1 MGRKSGA
8 VAMKKFVRAP
18 DPAAASAL
26 LRDLAAR
33 PWPSVPRQI
42 DKPLVLY
49 GAGNLGKM
57 ARVYLERV
65 GVEFLYVVDANPQRY
80 LDDPLWRGVAIVSP
94 QDVPMAQRQRVL
106 LAVCVV
112 TVPFGDVS
120 GPLAAAGWNDVVP
133 FYDLA
138 EACRDRHVLGN
149 GWFAGGLSSAD
160 VARTEQVL
168 VRWGDDASR
177 AHHLQFIAWHGLRED
192 WLFDDA
198 PVSSDDRYFVPQLRQ
213 ALRDDEVFV
222 DIGAH
227 HGEVSLKFMQIVGCR
242 FKEIWMIEPDPEN
255 LGRIRVELQE
265 NGWSGDARV
274 KVLNCALGEREG
286 RQPFFE
292 GAGYASKLSELG
304 RTPVEVKT
312 LDQLGVAPTLVKLHV
327 EGGEL
332 AVLQGG
338 LETIK
343 RQRPMLAVTTYHN
356 RLGLWELPG
365 WLMDN
370 LPDYVFLWRQHT
382 WCGTGSIMYCFPHER
397 VLGDG
402 TFGKARY
409 V

>member
-1 MGRKSGA
+1 
-8 VAMKKFVRAP
+8 MKRFARAP

-33 PWPSVPRQI
+33 PLPAAPRQI

-57 ARVYLERV
+57 AKAYLERV
-65 GVEFLYVVDANPQRY
+65 GVEFLYVVDADPQRY
-80 LDDPLWRGVAIVSP
+80 RDDPFWRGVAIVTP
-94 QDVPMAQRQRVL
+94 QSVSVVQRQRVL

-112 TVPFGDVS
+112 TVPFVDVC
-120 GPLAAAGWNDVVP
+120 GPLATAGWNDVVP

-149 GWFAGGLSSAD
+149 GWFAGALGAAD
-160 VARTEQVL
+160 VARTDRVL
-168 VRWGDDASR
+168 ARWGDDASR
-177 AHHLQFIAWHGLRED
+177 AHHLQFIAWHVLRED
-192 WLFDDA
+192 WLFDDT
-198 PVSSDDRYFVPQLRQ
+198 PVISDDRYFVPSLRQ

-227 HGEVSLKFMQIVGCR
+227 HGEVSLKFMQIVGRR

-255 LGRIRVELQE
+255 LSRIRLELQK
-265 NGWSGDARV
+265 NGWSDDARV

-286 RQPFFE
+286 SQPFFE

-304 RTPVEVKT
+304 RTSVEVRT
-312 LDQLGVAPTLVKLHV
+312 VDQLGVAPTLVKLHV

-332 AVLQGG
+332 AALKGG

-356 RLGLWELPG
+356 RQGLWELPG

-382 WCGTGSIMYCFPHER
+382 WCGTGAVMYCLPRER
-397 VLGDG
+397 GLDDG
-402 TFGKARY
+402 SFGKVRY

>member
-1 MGRKSGA
+1 
-8 VAMKKFVRAP
+8 MKKFACAP
-18 DPAAASAL
+18 DPTAASAL
-26 LRDLAAR
+26 LHDLAAR
-33 PWPSVPRQI
+33 LLPSAARRI

-65 GVEFLYVVDANPQRY
+65 GVEFLYVVDASPQRY
-80 LDDPLWRGVAIVSP
+80 LDDPFWRGVDIVSP
-94 QDVPMAQRQRVL
+94 QDVSMAQRQRVL

-112 TVPFGDVS
+112 TAPFGEVYA
-120 GPLAAAGWNDVVP
+120 PLAATGWSDVVP

-149 GWFAGGLSSAD
+149 GWFVGALSSVD

-168 VRWGDDASR
+168 ARWGDDASR

-198 PVSSDDRYFVPQLRQ
+198 PVICDDRYFVPPLRQ
-213 ALRDDEVFV
+213 ALLDDEVFV

-227 HGEVSLKFMQIVGCR
+227 HGEVSLKFMQIVGR
-242 FKEIWMIEPDPEN
+242 HFREIWMIEPDLEN
-255 LGRIRVELQE
+255 LSRICVELRE
-265 NGWSGDARV
+265 NGWSDDARV
-274 KVLNCALGEREG
+274 KILSCALGERGGLE
-286 RQPFFE
+286 RFFA
-292 GAGYASKLSELG
+292 GAGYASRLSELG
-304 RTPVEVKT
+304 RASVEVKA
-312 LDQLGVAPTLVKLHV
+312 LDQLGITPTLVKLHV

-343 RQRPMLAVTTYHN
+343 TQRPILAVTTYHN

-382 WCGTGSIMYCFPHER
+382 WCGTGAVMYCLPRER
-397 VLGDG
+397 ECG
-402 TFGKARY
+402 AR
-409 V
+409 VC